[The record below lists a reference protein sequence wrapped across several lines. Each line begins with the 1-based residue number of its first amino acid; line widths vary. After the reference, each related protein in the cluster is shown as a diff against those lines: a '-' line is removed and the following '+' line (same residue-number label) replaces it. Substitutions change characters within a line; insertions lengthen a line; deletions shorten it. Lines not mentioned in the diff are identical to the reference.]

1 LNEQQVAA
9 IRHVLNSSDQ
19 WVAIRGAAGTGKT
32 TMMREAVSVV
42 SAFAEREV
50 AVFAPSAAATD
61 VLRADGFAA
70 ETFQMLMHNEALQ
83 AETTGKILWVDE
95 AGFLSSRQM
104 FW

>member
-1 LNEQQVAA
+1 
-9 IRHVLNSSDQ
+9 
-19 WVAIRGAAGTGKT
+19 
-32 TMMREAVSVV
+32 MMREAVSVV

-50 AVFAPSAAATD
+50 AVFAPSAAATE

-83 AETTGKILWVDE
+83 AETAGKILWVDE

-104 FW
+104 LWLAEYAAKHNSRVVLT